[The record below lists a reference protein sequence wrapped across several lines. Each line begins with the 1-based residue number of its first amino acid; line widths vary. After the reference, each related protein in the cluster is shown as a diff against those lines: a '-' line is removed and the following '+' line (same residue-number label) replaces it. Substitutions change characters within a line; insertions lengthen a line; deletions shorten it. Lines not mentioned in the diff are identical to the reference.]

1 MLEKFDIPL
10 SFYVSYINIYLNTMY
25 VCIHT
30 CNEAVL
36 STPGRC
42 WYIGFGG
49 VMAACA
55 LREHTFRA
63 VSSLQGKKGSW
74 KKNAHFY
81 KTVHSL

>member
-1 MLEKFDIPL
+1 MCVYTRVMRLFSPL
-10 SFYVSYINIYLNTMY
+10 
-25 VCIHT
+25 
-30 CNEAVL
+30 A
-36 STPGRC
+36 GRC